1 MGIDP
6 EAGAENVGTDE
17 AFPVEPW
24 DGGIKPVAIT
34 LLPELGCQ
42 QTRINGQLQTLATGR
57 FEVGHALH
65 ELILLA
71 VSFLF

>member
-17 AFPVEPW
+17 AFPDEPW

-34 LLPELGCQ
+34 LLPELGCEKN
-42 QTRINGQLQTLATGR
+42 NGKWTIAIRSRPQCTQ
-57 FEVGHALH
+57 
-65 ELILLA
+65 
-71 VSFLF
+71 